1 MAHTQG
7 SNSYSTTIM
16 SLPSVTGNTS
26 IPDMTRTKM
35 EVDYWVLMCISMERK
50 DLSGGGDSYLT
61 IRYHWVSRMAW
72 RLRPGEAFLKQ
83 LRSGGCRAPACSTVS
98 SWPHS

>member
-35 EVDYWVLMCISMERK
+35 EVGYWVLMCISMERK
-50 DLSGGGDSYLT
+50 DLSGGQLSHYQ
-61 IRYHWVSRMAW
+61 VSLGIENGMEIEVWGSFSQAVALWRM
-72 RLRPGEAFLKQ
+72 
-83 LRSGGCRAPACSTVS
+83 
-98 SWPHS
+98 